1 MAPHSCVPAQGG
13 ETAPE
18 IAPIAALLTRRTFLG
33 ASACAVAALLT
44 GCGNSEAGV
53 QARQIAEVP
62 CPYNW
67 DNLIWDGGRPVY
79 YENDQICSQWGVDV
93 SEHQH
98 TVDWEAVAGA
108 GAQFAFVRI
117 GNRGATEGKLD
128 VDEFFLTNAIGAQA
142 AGIPVSAYFFS
153 QSLDEA
159 EAREEAAFAIEQ
171 LREAEHEGVTFH
183 MVAYDH
189 EPVEIEGARANDLPP
204 DQFAA
209 NARAFCEHIQ
219 KAGFSP
225 MIYGNQQ
232 DLMRLSVEERVEYPL
247 WLAEY
252 GIDDPTVTFNF
263 AIWQYT
269 NKGTV
274 PGIDADADLN
284 IWLEMP

>member
-1 MAPHSCVPAQGG
+1 MSPRSCTPAQREG
-13 ETAPE
+13 TASGFAK
-18 IAPIAALLTRRTFLG
+18 APASLTRRAFVAASAGVAAALL
-33 ASACAVAALLT
+33 V
-44 GCGNSEAGV
+44 GCSSEGGTV
-53 QARQIAEVP
+53 SARQIAEVP

-79 YENDQICSQWGVDV
+79 YEGDQIASQWGVDV
-93 SEHQH
+93 SEHQRE
-98 TVDWEAVAGA
+98 VDWAAVAEA
-108 GAQFAFVRI
+108 GAKFAFVRI

-128 VDEFFLTNAIGAQA
+128 VDEYFLSNAVGAQA

-153 QSLDEA
+153 QSIDEE

-171 LREAEHEGVTFH
+171 LREAEHEGVSFH

-189 EPVEIEGARANDLPP
+189 EPVEIDGARANNLPP
-204 DQFAA
+204 DQFSA
-209 NARAFCEHIQ
+209 NARAFCERVQ

-232 DLMRLSVEERVEYPL
+232 DLLRLSVEERAEYPL

-274 PGIDADADLN
+274 PGISTDADLN
-284 IWLEMP
+284 IWFQLA

>member
-1 MAPHSCVPAQGG
+1 MAPRSCASAQPVGEASGRAASPAL
-13 ETAPE
+13 
-18 IAPIAALLTRRTFLG
+18 ITRRAFVG
-33 ASACAVAALLT
+33 ASAVALSALLV
-44 GCGNSEAGV
+44 GCSSESSNVA
-53 QARQIAEVP
+53 ARQIAEVP

-79 YENDQICSQWGVDV
+79 YENDELRSQWGVDV
-93 SEHQH
+93 SEHQRE
-98 TVDWEAVAGA
+98 VDWNAVAGA

-117 GNRGATEGKLD
+117 GNRGATEGKLG
-128 VDEFFLTNAIGAQA
+128 VDEYFLANALGAQA

-153 QSLDEA
+153 QSIDEE

-171 LREAEHEGVTFH
+171 LREAEHEGVSFH

-189 EPVEIEGARANDLPP
+189 EPVDIDGARANDLPP
-204 DQFAA
+204 EQFSA
-209 NARAFCEHIQ
+209 NARAFCERIA

-232 DLMRLSVEERVEYPL
+232 DLLRLSVEERAEYPL

-274 PGIDADADLN
+274 PGISTDADLN
-284 IWLEMP
+284 IWFQTS

>member
-1 MAPHSCVPAQGG
+1 MV
-13 ETAPE
+13 
-18 IAPIAALLTRRTFLG
+18 
-33 ASACAVAALLT
+33 ALLT
-44 GCGNSEAGV
+44 GCGSDGAGSN
-53 QARQIAEVP
+53 ARQIAEVP

-79 YENDQICSQWGVDV
+79 LENDQVRSKWGVDV
-93 SEHQH
+93 SEHQGD
-98 TVDWEAVAGA
+98 VDWNAVAGA

-117 GNRGATEGKLD
+117 GNRGATAGKLD
-128 VDEFFLTNAIGAQA
+128 VDEFFFQNATGAQA

-153 QSLDEA
+153 QSINED
-159 EAREEAAFAIEQ
+159 EAREEAAFTVEQ
-171 LREAEHEGVTFH
+171 LRAAEHEGVSFA

-189 EPVEIEGARANDLPP
+189 EPVEVEGARANDLPP
-204 DQFAA
+204 AQFSA

-232 DLMRLSVEERVEYPL
+232 DLLRLSVEERAEYPL

-252 GIDDPTVTFNF
+252 GIDDPTVAFNF

-269 NKGTV
+269 NKGDV
-274 PGIDADADLN
+274 PGISTNADLN
-284 IWLEMP
+284 IWFETQ